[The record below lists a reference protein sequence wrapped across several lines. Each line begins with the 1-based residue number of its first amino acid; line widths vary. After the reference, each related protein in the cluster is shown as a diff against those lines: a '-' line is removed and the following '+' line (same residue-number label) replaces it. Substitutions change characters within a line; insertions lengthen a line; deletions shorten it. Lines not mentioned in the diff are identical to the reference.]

1 MPTTIDL
8 HIHSNVSDGS
18 LSPTQIIDT
27 AKKNNVS
34 IISITDHDSTDA
46 YTKNLFLYAKENNI
60 TLIPGV
66 EISTKIDKVGFHILG
81 YNINLK
87 DKTFATKLKELR
99 ESRHTY
105 LFDVA
110 KKLNEIGYIVQTEQL
125 DQIDAVTKA
134 HIALDVINNPINHQQ
149 LINNFN
155 KIPTKGEFIEST
167 MNEGCPAYA
176 KKQSITPLEA
186 SNLIKSAGGKVVL
199 AHPVVYKHEDN
210 VDTKQ
215 IQEIINQINP
225 DGIESNYIYVNRYNQ
240 VFDESKFWN
249 DFAINNN
256 LIATVGSDFHKT
268 DNIRPEIGF
277 VNSTLFINNSQK
289 NQILNLLSEC
299 QPEKK

>member
-176 KKQSITPLEA
+176 KKQTITPLEA

-299 QPEKK
+299 QQEKK